1 MLKKL
6 VILFT
11 VTSVLFVGCS
21 QEKSYNVWVDSSTQ
35 SQESIDSA
43 IERLTNAKVD
53 FIIDDNGSVLIN
65 EKDIDK
71 AVMCCS

>member
-1 MLKKL
+1 MKKL

-11 VTSVLFVGCS
+11 VISVLFVGCS
-21 QEKSYNVWVDSSTQ
+21 QEKSYTVWVDSSTH
-35 SQESIDSA
+35 SQESIDSV

-53 FIIDDNGSVLIN
+53 FIIEENGSVLIN